1 MPRRVVEPKG
11 LRECVGDLSSKYALW
26 GRRRMRKGGG
36 EVAEAQWG
44 QSAVRQSAVR
54 QAMHDTCHTVLYTV
68 WHVP

>member
-11 LRECVGDLSSKYALW
+11 LRDCEGDLSPTYLFW
-26 GRRRMRKGGG
+26 GRLRMREGGG

-44 QSAVRQSAVR
+44 QAAVRQSAVR
-54 QAMHDTCHTVLYTV
+54 QAMHDTCHTVLCTV